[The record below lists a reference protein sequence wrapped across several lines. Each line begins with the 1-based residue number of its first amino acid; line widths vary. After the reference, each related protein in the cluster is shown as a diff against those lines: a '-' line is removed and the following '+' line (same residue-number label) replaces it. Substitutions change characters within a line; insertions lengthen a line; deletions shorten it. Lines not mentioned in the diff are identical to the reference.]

1 MRNETMDSEN
11 GASDLKSGDDQSPEL
26 VPPLGG
32 AERLKQIA
40 EQLESSGQ
48 PAEPVTPRE
57 LLRWFRAYRRGPL
70 IVKNIRSALYDA
82 KLATK
87 PDFEGAWVDGPI
99 ELVRQDEAPR
109 PETPES
115 LSNTDISGAAVDQ
128 ITADPTYRIG
138 KLRSANT
145 PPISVKPQQKITE
158 AVTIMMAN
166 DFSQLPVMENEYKVN
181 GIISWTTIGSR
192 LALGVECPEVRE
204 CMVKAHEI
212 SADTSLFDAIN
223 EIVTN
228 QYVLIRHATNK
239 ISGIVTTSDLS
250 LQFRQLAEPFLLLG
264 EIENHIRGIIER
276 GKFTEEELQSSCAN
290 DTDRTVNGAYDL
302 NFGEYIRLLEDPKRW
317 LQLNL
322 KIDRKIFIVGLDKV
336 RQIRNEVMHFDPD
349 GVTDEELD
357 SLRRFTGF
365 LQRLQS
371 VLPERY

>member
-1 MRNETMDSEN
+1 MMRNETMDSEN
-11 GASDLKSGDDQSPEL
+11 GPSDSKNGDDKTQVMPL
-26 VPPLGG
+26 LGG
-32 AERLKQIA
+32 ADRLKQIA
-40 EQLESSGQ
+40 EQLESTGQ

-57 LLRWFRAYRRGPL
+57 LLRWFGAYRRGPL
-70 IVKNIRSALYDA
+70 IVKNIRAALYDA

-87 PDFEGAWVDGPI
+87 PDFEGAWVDGLI
-99 ELVRQDEAPR
+99 ELVRQGEVPP

-115 LSNTDISGAAVDQ
+115 LSNANISGPAVGQ

-192 LALGVECPEVRE
+192 LALGVGCSEVRE

-228 QYVLIRHATNK
+228 QYVLIRDSTNK

-264 EIENHIRGIIER
+264 EIENHIRGIIEK
-276 GKFTEEELQSSCAN
+276 GKFTKAELQSSCDP

-317 LQLNL
+317 SQLNL

-349 GVTDEELD
+349 GVSDEELN
-357 SLRRFTGF
+357 SLRGFTGF

-371 VLPERY
+371 VLPER

>member
-1 MRNETMDSEN
+1 MVSEN
-11 GASDLKSGDDQSPEL
+11 GGSDPRNGDKSPEL
-26 VPPLGG
+26 TPPLGG
-32 AERLKQIA
+32 AEKLKQIA
-40 EQLESSGQ
+40 EQLKSSGQ
-48 PAEPVTPRE
+48 HAKPVTPRE
-57 LLRWFRAYRRGPL
+57 LLGWFGAYRRGPL
-70 IVKNIRSALYDA
+70 IVKNIRSALFNA

-87 PDFEGAWVDGPI
+87 PDFEGAWVDGLI
-99 ELVRQDEAPR
+99 ELVPQVEAPR
-109 PETPES
+109 LETQES
-115 LSNTDISGAAVDQ
+115 LSNADASGTAAGQ

-145 PPISVKPQQKITE
+145 PPMSVKPQQKITE

-192 LALGVECPEVRE
+192 LALGVACSEVRE

-228 QYVLIRHATNK
+228 QYVLIRDSTNK

-264 EIENHIRGIIER
+264 EIENHIRGIIEK
-276 GKFTEEELQSSCAN
+276 GKFTKAELQSSCDP

-357 SLRRFTGF
+357 SLRGFTGF

-371 VLPERY
+371 VLPER